1 MGTYEAI
8 FLGTFAS
15 LRHPYFRLFFLGQAA
30 CLIGIWMQTTAQRWL
45 VLELTNSPAIL
56 GLLGAVG
63 SLPVFFFSFLAGW
76 LADRLPKRRL
86 LLLAKGLGGLQALTL
101 GFITQMGWVTAWH
114 ILSLA
119 AFLGL
124 VNALEL
130 PVRQAYLYE
139 LVEPEDI
146 TNAVALHS
154 SAFNLARFLGPALA
168 GLLMARWGAWPCFYL
183 NALGFLAV
191 VLALFFI
198 PLEGKIRKDS
208 RGLFGDLR
216 EALSFVVGHPL
227 IRSVLLLVATFSICL
242 LPYAVLLPVF
252 GRDILG
258 VGARGYGFLM
268 AANGAGAFTGA
279 IFLATVAALIDR
291 RRWIIRSAFLLLI
304 SLLAFAWSRHFYLS
318 VGLLYLSGINMVFTF
333 NSAISLLQTSS
344 PSELRGRVM
353 GLFSMS
359 FLGLFPLGSLFF
371 GWLAERF
378 DPQQALSLG
387 VFLAA
392 IAIAYPA
399 QRLRMT
405 L

>member
-1 MGTYEAI
+1 MGVYEAI

-15 LRHPYFRLFFLGQAA
+15 LRHPYFRLFFLGQAL
-30 CLIGIWMQTTAQRWL
+30 CLVGIWMQTTAQRWL
-45 VLELTNSPAIL
+45 ILELTDSATIL

-63 SLPVFFFSFLAGW
+63 SLPIFFFSFLAGW

-86 LLLAKGLGGLQALTL
+86 LLLAKILGGLQAFLL
-101 GFITQMGWVTAWH
+101 GLITQLGWVTAWH
-114 ILSLA
+114 ILVLA
-119 AFLGL
+119 GFLGL

-130 PVRQAYLYE
+130 PVRQAYLYD

-154 SAFNLARFLGPALA
+154 TAFNLARFLGPAAA
-168 GLLMARWGAWPCFYL
+168 GMLMVRWGAWPCFYF

-191 VLALFFI
+191 VFALLFI
-198 PLEGKIRKDS
+198 PLEGRVERDS
-208 RGLFGDLR
+208 RGLLRDLR
-216 EALSFVVGHPL
+216 EGLGFVLAHRVV
-227 IRSVLLLVATFSICL
+227 RSVLLLVAAFSICL

-279 IFLATVAALIDR
+279 IFLASVSTLIDR
-291 RRWIIRSAFLLLI
+291 RRWILRSAF
-304 SLLAFAWSRHFYLS
+304 SLLVFLFLFAWSRNFYLS
-318 VGLLYLSGINMVFTF
+318 AALLYLSGLSMVFTF
-333 NSAISLLQTSS
+333 NSAISLLQTYS

-359 FLGLFPLGSLFF
+359 FLGLFPLGSLLF
-371 GWLAERF
+371 GWLAERLS
-378 DPQQALSLG
+378 PPQALSAG

-392 IAIAYPA
+392 LVCLYPI
-399 QRLRMT
+399 RLLRG
-405 L
+405 